1 MRAWSSSGS
10 ETAALRLGGTGF
22 GLFVHVSKSTY
33 ARFSAPH
40 TVARVRR
47 PWGLRIRVLAAAGA
61 IALVS
66 TITFGL
72 LLNALLDQQRLAG
85 PVRATSDA
93 RYTIAGV
100 QKLTLDL
107 ETGARGYLLTRDRG
121 FLDPYD
127 EGRRQLPPQLAALA
141 KVPNDA

>member
-22 GLFVHVSKSTY
+22 GLFVHVSKSTW

-72 LLNALLDQQRLAG
+72 LLNALPDQQQGAG
-85 PVRATSDA
+85 PLRATSDA
-93 RYTIAGV
+93 RYALAAV

-107 ETGARGYLLTRDRG
+107 ETGVRGYLLTHDRT
-121 FLDPYD
+121 FLAPY
-127 EGRRQLPPQLAALA
+127 EQARRQLPDELATLA
-141 KVPNDA
+141 GVP